1 MLLEEDSDFV
11 AFVEDL
17 AGVELFVV
25 VLAGADDFVD
35 VDALVLLTVP
45 LLFAGAGLVAAL
57 SELSVLCLREVPAF

>member
-25 VLAGADDFVD
+25 VLAGADDFV
-35 VDALVLLTVP
+35 VVSLVLLTVP
-45 LLFAGAGLVAAL
+45 LLLTVAGLEAAL
-57 SELSVLCLREVPAF
+57 SEPEVLCLRVVAAF